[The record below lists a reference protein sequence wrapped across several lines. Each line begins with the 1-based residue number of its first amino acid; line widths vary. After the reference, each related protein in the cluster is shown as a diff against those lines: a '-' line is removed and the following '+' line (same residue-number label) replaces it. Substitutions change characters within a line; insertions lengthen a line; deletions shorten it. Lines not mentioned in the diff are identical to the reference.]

1 MDRLSSGGKEIRMKS
16 SPRQNRLWL
25 FLVVGGV
32 SVLGAFAL
40 LAQPDRGDLAPAD
53 QAASGGGGSVL
64 MGVPVGAILPYVGS
78 LDSLPQGWLP
88 CDGRTV
94 SDTNS
99 PFHGKAIPNLMDN
112 RFVMGVTS
120 ADELNTTGGG
130 NEIVMDGQHNH
141 RGSATNRVAQVSGT
155 PRYLDSSGNRG
166 FRHTHDLQI
175 NVNGNHNHGG
185 EGRPQFYGTYFI
197 IRVK

>member
-1 MDRLSSGGKEIRMKS
+1 MRSAS
-16 SPRQNRLWL
+16 RQNRFWIIIPLMA
-25 FLVVGGV
+25 GV
-32 SVLGAFAL
+32 AALGALAL
-40 LAQPDRGDLAPAD
+40 MAQPDRSSMAPAD
-53 QAASGGGGSVL
+53 QASYGGGGSGL

-94 SDTNS
+94 NDANS
-99 PFHGKAIPNLMDN
+99 PFDGKELPNLMDN
-112 RFVMGVTS
+112 RFVMGVAS
-120 ADELNTTGGG
+120 IEDLGTTGGA
-130 NEIVMDGQHNH
+130 NELVADGQHNH
-141 RGSATNRVAQVSGT
+141 RGTATNRVNQVSGT

-175 NVNGNHNHGG
+175 STSGNHNHGG
-185 EGRPQFYGTYFI
+185 DSRPQYLGTYFI

>member
-1 MDRLSSGGKEIRMKS
+1 MDRLSSGGKEISMGS
-16 SPRQNRLWL
+16 SKRQHRLWL
-25 FLVVGGV
+25 ISLVVGV

-40 LAQPDRGDLAPAD
+40 LAQPDRGDMAPAD
-53 QAASGGGGSVL
+53 QAASGSGGSGL

-94 SDTNS
+94 SDADS
-99 PFHGKAIPNLMDN
+99 PFHGRALPNLMDN
-112 RFVMGVTS
+112 RFVMGVSS
-120 ADELNTTGGG
+120 ADELNSTGGS
-130 NEIVMDGQHNH
+130 NEVVMAGQHNH
-141 RGSATNRVAQVSGT
+141 RGNATNRVNQMSGS

-185 EGRPQFYGTYFI
+185 EGRPQYHGTYFI
-197 IRVK
+197 VRVK

>member
-1 MDRLSSGGKEIRMKS
+1 MRPSS
-16 SPRQNRLWL
+16 RQNRLWL
-25 FLVVGGV
+25 ILVVAGV
-32 SVLGAFAL
+32 SALGAFAL
-40 LAQPDRGDLAPAD
+40 LAQPDRGDMAPAD
-53 QAASGGGGSVL
+53 QALSGGGSSL
-64 MGVPVGAILPYVGS
+64 IGVPVGAILPYVGS

-94 SDTNS
+94 GDANS
-99 PFHGKAIPNLMDN
+99 PFHGKALPNLMDN
-112 RFVMGVTS
+112 RFVMGVAS
-120 ADELNTTGGG
+120 ADELNSTGGS
-130 NEIVMDGQHNH
+130 NEITMDGQHNH
-141 RGSATNRVAQVSGT
+141 RGNATNRVNQVSGS

-185 EGRPQFYGTYFI
+185 DGRPQYHGTYFI

>member
-1 MDRLSSGGKEIRMKS
+1 MGSSK
-16 SPRQNRLWL
+16 RQHRLWL
-25 FLVVGGV
+25 ISLVVGV

-40 LAQPDRGDLAPAD
+40 LAQPDRGDMAPAD
-53 QAASGGGGSVL
+53 QAASGSGGSGL

-94 SDTNS
+94 SDADS
-99 PFHGKAIPNLMDN
+99 PFHGRALPNLMDN
-112 RFVMGVTS
+112 RFVMGVSS
-120 ADELNTTGGG
+120 ADELNSTGGS
-130 NEIVMDGQHNH
+130 NEVVMAGQHNH
-141 RGSATNRVAQVSGT
+141 RGNATNRVNQVSGS

-185 EGRPQFYGTYFI
+185 EGRPQYHGTYFI
-197 IRVK
+197 VRVK